1 MSTNVYLGSG
11 RIEVSII
18 ELRRMKTT
26 TESLISEIKMRTA
39 SVISQARAVANSASG
54 EYGVLVSGQT
64 SAVIKQCNTLA
75 ATSSVALRELEA
87 LVKGLNQVIEGYL
100 TLESTLAASC
110 SPEYRQNMVYGAAA
124 YISM

>member
-11 RIEVSII
+11 RIEVSIN
-18 ELRRMKTT
+18 ELKRMKTT
-26 TESLISEIKMRTA
+26 TESLVSEIKTRTA
-39 SVISQARAVANSASG
+39 SVIAQARAVAHSASG

-64 SAVIKQCNTLA
+64 SAVLKQCNTLA
-75 ATSSVALRELEA
+75 ATSSDALRELET

-110 SPEYRQNMVYGAAA
+110 CSEFRQNAVYGAAA